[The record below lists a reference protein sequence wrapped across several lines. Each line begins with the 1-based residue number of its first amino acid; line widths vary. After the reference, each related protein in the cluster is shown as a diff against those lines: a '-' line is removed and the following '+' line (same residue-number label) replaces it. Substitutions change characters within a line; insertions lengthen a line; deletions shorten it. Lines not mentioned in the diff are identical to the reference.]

1 MKSKKFYIVLLVLVL
16 VISYIMLGSGFIRFD
31 FPNIIINTNNYNNYQ
46 INDNEIKDDKNIGT
60 DDNIKDGIYIDDIY
74 IGNNMTVSDLKSKFD
89 IEYSDNLN
97 FILRDE
103 TIKLRI
109 MTGVTIYVSNPSNK
123 SISIEDGI
131 IAGVIASDEYLNHLK
146 IYNNHHLY
154 PKYLYYGNIYIS
166 NDVSYGSSRGDII
179 NFFGEPST
187 DYSGFFYKFG
197 FIGFNDDYS
206 VDSILVNDISYFYK

>member
-31 FPNIIINTNNYNNYQ
+31 FPNIIINTNIYNNYQ
-46 INDNEIKDDKNIGT
+46 IKDNEIKDNENIGI

-89 IEYSDNLN
+89 IEYSDNLDV
-97 FILRDE
+97 ILKDE

-109 MTGVTIYVSNPSNK
+109 TTGVTIYVSNPSNK

-131 IAGVIASDEYLNHLK
+131 ITGVIASGEYLNHLK
-146 IYNNHHLY
+146 IY
-154 PKYLYYGNIYIS
+154 KDGNY
-166 NDVSYGSSRGDII
+166 VSYGSSRGDII
-179 NFFGEPST
+179 NFFGEPRT
-187 DYSGFFYKFG
+187 NYSGFFYKFG
-197 FIGFNDDYS
+197 FIRFNDDYS
-206 VDSILVNDISYFYK
+206 VDSIFVDDISSFYK

>member
-146 IYNNHHLY
+146 IY
-154 PKYLYYGNIYIS
+154 KDGNY
-166 NDVSYGSSRGDII
+166 VSYGSSRGDII